1 MIDEDSELI
10 VVGALKQTIDSV
22 GINMTL
28 EKTETEKMLVKL
40 FDYSINFD
48 QALGEPRLRKDSP
61 EEFQDPEGPA
71 AVGF

>member
-1 MIDEDSELI
+1 
-10 VVGALKQTIDSV
+10 
-22 GINMTL
+22 MTL

-40 FDYSINFD
+40 FDYSNNFD
-48 QALGEPRLRKDSP
+48 QAFGEPRLSKDSP

>member
-1 MIDEDSELI
+1 LIDEDSELI
-10 VVGALKQTIDSV
+10 VVGALKQTMDSV

-61 EEFQDPEGPA
+61 EEFQDPKGPA